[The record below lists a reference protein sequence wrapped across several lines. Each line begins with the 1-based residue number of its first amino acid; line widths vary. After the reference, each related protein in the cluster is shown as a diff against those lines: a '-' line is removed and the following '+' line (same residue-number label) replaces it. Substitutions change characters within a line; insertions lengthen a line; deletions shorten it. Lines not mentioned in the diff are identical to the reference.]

1 MFQFV
6 KYNLLV
12 PFQYDSEQKY
22 KLSEDRVAFEK
33 KDIKICREKG
43 DFGSRIWFQNCFKI
57 NPFERNYQMAGSPLL
72 RDERYKMVRIK
83 LESAARNIIGLHQNG
98 NVTYILDRDNIVL
111 SIPKIRLLFTN
122 NRIGFIHMEILENW
136 AMYLAK

>member
-57 NPFERNYQMAGSPLL
+57 NPFERWSY
-72 RDERYKMVRIK
+72 V
-83 LESAARNIIGLHQNG
+83 
-98 NVTYILDRDNIVL
+98 
-111 SIPKIRLLFTN
+111 KI
-122 NRIGFIHMEILENW
+122 
-136 AMYLAK
+136 